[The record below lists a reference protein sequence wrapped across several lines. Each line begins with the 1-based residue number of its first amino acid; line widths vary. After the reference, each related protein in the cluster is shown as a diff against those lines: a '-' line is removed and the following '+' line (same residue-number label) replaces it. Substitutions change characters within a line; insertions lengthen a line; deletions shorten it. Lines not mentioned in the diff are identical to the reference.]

1 MEKERHPPEMPL
13 EGEHELDRALRPA
26 SLAEFTG
33 QAELVANLKITI
45 QAARERGEPLD
56 HLLFCGQPGLG
67 KTTLAWLL
75 AKEMGSEIFVTSGPA
90 LASPK
95 DLVGT
100 LTRLGRGD
108 ILFVDEIHRL
118 PRSVEEFLY
127 SAMEDQAIDI
137 TIDQGPS
144 ARCLRLSLQP
154 FSLVGATTREGMLA
168 APFRSRFGLVERLA
182 PYPVEDLV
190 CILHRAAQSLGIGLA
205 EEAAVEMAGRS
216 RGTPRIALRLL
227 RRIRDRA
234 QVQGEARIDLPR
246 AREGLRALGIDA
258 FGLERLDRE
267 LLMALIA
274 RGGGPVGLKTLA
286 ASIGESVETIETVY
300 EPFLL
305 RLGFLSRTPR
315 GRVATRRAFE
325 HLGQPVPS
333 TFQTLAPKQKEGIQ
347 EEFDF

>member
-1 MEKERHPPEMPL
+1 MEKERHPPESAL
-13 EGEHELDRALRPA
+13 EGEPELDRALRPG

-33 QAELVANLKITI
+33 QAALVANLKITI
-45 QAARERGEPLD
+45 QAACERGEPLD
-56 HLLFCGQPGLG
+56 HILFCGQPGLG

-127 SAMEDQAIDI
+127 SAMEDHAIDI

-168 APFRSRFGLVERLA
+168 APFRSRFGMVERLA
-182 PYPVEDLV
+182 PYPVEDLIS
-190 CILHRAAQSLGIGLA
+190 ILHRASHALSIGLA
-205 EEAAVEMAGRS
+205 EEAALEMAKRS

-234 QVQGEARIDLPR
+234 QVSGEGQIGLSR
-246 AREGLRALGIDA
+246 AKEGLEALGIDG

-267 LLMALIA
+267 LLEALIS

-286 ASIGESVETIETVY
+286 AAIGESVETVETVY

-305 RLGFLSRTPR
+305 RMGFLSRTPR
-315 GRVATRRAFE
+315 GRIATQRAFE
-325 HLGQPVPS
+325 HLGKSIPS
-333 TFQTLAPKQKEGIQ
+333 SLRGLFSSQSERPQ
-347 EEFDF
+347 EESEL

>member
-1 MEKERHPPEMPL
+1 MEKERHPPESAL
-13 EGEHELDRALRPA
+13 EGEPELDRALRPN
-26 SLAEFTG
+26 SLEEFTG
-33 QAELVANLKITI
+33 QGSLVANLKITI

-56 HLLFCGQPGLG
+56 HLLFCGPPGLG

-75 AKEMGSEIFVTSGPA
+75 AREMESEIFVTSGPA

-127 SAMEDQAIDI
+127 SAMEDHAIDI

-154 FSLVGATTREGMLA
+154 FTLVGATTREGMLA
-168 APFRSRFGLVERLA
+168 APFRSRFGMVERLT
-182 PYPVEDLV
+182 PYPVHDLV
-190 CILHRAAQSLGIGLA
+190 SILHRASQSLGIGLA
-205 EEAAVEMAGRS
+205 EEAATELAMRS

-234 QVQGEARIDLPR
+234 QVSGETRINLPR
-246 AREGLRALGIDA
+246 AQEGLQALGIDG

-267 LLMALIA
+267 LLEALIT

-286 ASIGESVETIETVY
+286 AAIGENVETIETVY

-315 GRVATRRAFE
+315 GRVATQRAYK
-325 HLGQPVPS
+325 HLGKPFPDSLRTLFS
-333 TFQTLAPKQKEGIQ
+333 TEDESPQ
-347 EEFDF
+347 EEFEF

>member
-1 MEKERHPPEMPL
+1 MEKERHPPESAL
-13 EGEHELDRALRPA
+13 EGEPELDRALRPS
-26 SLAEFTG
+26 SLADFTG
-33 QAELVANLKITI
+33 QATLVANLKITI

-56 HLLFCGQPGLG
+56 HILFCGQPGLG

-75 AKEMGSEIFVTSGPA
+75 AREMDSEIFVTSGPA

-168 APFRSRFGLVERLA
+168 APFRSRFGMVERLA
-182 PYPVEDLV
+182 PYPMEDLV
-190 CILHRAAQSLGIGLA
+190 TILHRAANSIGIGLA
-205 EEAAVEMAGRS
+205 EGAATELAKRS

-227 RRIRDRA
+227 RRVRDRA
-234 QVQGEARIDLPR
+234 QIKGELEIGIAR
-246 AREGLRALGIDA
+246 AQEGLLALGIDA
-258 FGLERLDRE
+258 LGLERLDRE
-267 LLMALIA
+267 LLEALIS
-274 RGGGPVGLKTLA
+274 RGGGPVGLKTLSA
-286 ASIGESVETIETVY
+286 AIGESIETVETVY

-315 GRVATRRAFE
+315 GRIATKRAYE
-325 HLGQPVPS
+325 HLGQAIPS
-333 TFQTLAPKQKEGIQ
+333 SRRDLFSERMDGAREGL
-347 EEFDF
+347 ES